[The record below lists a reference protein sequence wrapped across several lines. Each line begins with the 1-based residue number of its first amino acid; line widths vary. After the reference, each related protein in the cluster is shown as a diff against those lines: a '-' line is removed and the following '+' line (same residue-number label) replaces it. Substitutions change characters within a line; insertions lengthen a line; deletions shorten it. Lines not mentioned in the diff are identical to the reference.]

1 MSSSIFAPLH
11 GLPRTTGAQPSRSLV
26 ARLRMAMA
34 ISRQRRALAR
44 LDEARLA
51 DLGLT
56 RKEAL
61 SEAARPMWDAPRN
74 WMC

>member
-1 MSSSIFAPLH
+1 
-11 GLPRTTGAQPSRSLV
+11 
-26 ARLRMAMA
+26 MAV
-34 ISRQRRALAR
+34 SRQRRALAR